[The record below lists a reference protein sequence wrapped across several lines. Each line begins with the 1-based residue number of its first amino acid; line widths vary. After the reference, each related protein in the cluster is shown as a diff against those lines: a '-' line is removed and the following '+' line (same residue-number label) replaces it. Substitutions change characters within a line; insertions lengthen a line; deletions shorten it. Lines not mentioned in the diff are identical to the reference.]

1 MKRNWLLWVILLGVG
16 GGAFWYWKKA
26 ATATEASTSMA
37 PDLPTVSVVRAS
49 REDLA
54 KTLTLTAEF
63 VPYQEVDVM
72 AKIAG
77 YVQKTINV
85 NVGDSVKQG

>member
-1 MKRNWLLWVILLGVG
+1 
-16 GGAFWYWKKA
+16 
-26 ATATEASTSMA
+26 MA
-37 PDLPTVSVVRAS
+37 PELPTVSVVRAS